1 MGCCCCCCC
10 CCCLFVPEIAAGVCC
25 LVAVFAACDMCQPA
39 AVWHNI
45 LLLMMLLVCQNAASD
60 MCQLAAAW
68 WQFGRKRGVRC
79 VSSPQSSASPPR
91 PLSFAT
97 LLDSWGRG
105 GEKRAG
111 ESENERGI
119 KGFLVDM
126 DEFASVAVGVRC
138 VSQCRIHTRWRG
150 CERLNTG
157 CGQIFS
163 NINQIHNNLQVSVPN
178 IQKYLQFT
186 RSGEDMCT
194 LGKTI
199 HKYLSNILKI
209 SNNCFKPCAKYSH
222 FTINV
227 SIKH

>member
-1 MGCCCCCCC
+1 MKLKGGLLHNGLLLLLLLPVCTWDCCWCLLPGGSFCCY
-10 CCCLFVPEIAAGVCC
+10 CL
-25 LVAVFAACDMCQPA
+25 CQPA

-79 VSSPQSSASPPR
+79 VSSPQSSASETR
-91 PLSFAT
+91 PLSFAA
-97 LLDSWGRG
+97 LLDSWD

-119 KGFLVDM
+119 KGFLVDL
-126 DEFASVAVGVRC
+126 DEFAFVTVGVRC
-138 VSQCRIHTRWRG
+138 ASQCRIHTRWRG

-186 RSGEDMCT
+186 PSGGAQCR
-194 LGKTI
+194 LGKI
-199 HKYLSNILKI
+199 FHKYLQNIFKI
-209 SNNCFKPCAKYSH
+209 SIKPCAKYSP
-222 FTINV
+222 TNTQ
-227 SIKH
+227 